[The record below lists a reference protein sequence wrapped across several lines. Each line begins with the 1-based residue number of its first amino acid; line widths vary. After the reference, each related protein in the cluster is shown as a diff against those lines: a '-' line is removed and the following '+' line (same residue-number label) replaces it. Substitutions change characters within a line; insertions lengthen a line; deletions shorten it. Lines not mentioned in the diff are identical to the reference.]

1 MIFSLL
7 HNRAARQ
14 IKYLTMTDGG
24 KKGRGGIFAAMGAAT
39 GLGNAFRF
47 PALCAEYGAAFIIVY
62 LFALLI
68 VCYPLLCAELALG
81 KGMGNS
87 KKYDSARRIIFGAA
101 CINSAVI
108 AVYYGVIA
116 VKLASAS
123 VAFAL
128 YAEPNAP
135 QAALPVFAAVCL
147 ILFKGQSAL
156 NISGK
161 ASVCASFALFAPLAA
176 VGLFTCRIQFDAAVL
191 FSGGAWSDALG
202 QALLS
207 LSLAAGVM
215 PSFARTLPENT
226 SPPKAAAKI
235 VAANFCGCLAAAFA
249 TLPHV
254 AEFPQGGGV
263 ACAFTVFP
271 LVIRSAVKGEVT
283 RRIFGAFAYAALCAV
298 AVHSLCSLAYPSIAR
313 AVKKIKIFPL
323 LFCAVSA
330 AAAPLFALNDCE
342 ILNACDRAAC
352 CVTAVII
359 AFAECLYFA
368 KTRHIKG
375 VIALLIKFA
384 CTPCC
389 AVAAALSLC
398 SARFSGF
405 SAFALT
411 AAVLTVA
418 APLLYAAFY
427 ALKTLSAR
435 MRARPYSDEF
445 Y

>member
-1 MIFSLL
+1 
-7 HNRAARQ
+7 
-14 IKYLTMTDGG
+14 
-24 KKGRGGIFAAMGAAT
+24 MGAAT

-81 KGMGNS
+81 KGMRN
-87 KKYDSARRIIFGAA
+87 DSARRIIFGTA

-128 YAEPNAP
+128 YAEPDAP
-135 QAALPVFAAVCL
+135 QILKLAAALPVFAAVCL

-161 ASVCASFALFAPLAA
+161 ASVCASFALFVPLAA
-176 VGLFTCRIQFDAAVL
+176 AGVFTCRIKFNAAVL

-226 SPPKAAAKI
+226 SPSEAAAKI

-249 TLPHV
+249 TLPYV
-254 AEFPQGGGV
+254 AEFPRGGGV

-271 LVIRSAVKGEVT
+271 LVIRSAVKGEVF

-359 AFAECLYFA
+359 AFSECLYFA

-375 VIALLIKFA
+375 VIAFLIKFA

-398 SARFSGF
+398 SARFTGF
-405 SAFALT
+405 SAYALT

-418 APLLYAAFY
+418 APLLYAAFS
-427 ALKTLSAR
+427 ALKLLSVR
-435 MRARPYSDEF
+435 RYSDEF